1 MFNIR
6 IDWIFTYEMIFLQ
19 FSGDIVPI
27 GGTKPGS
34 RHNLP
39 IIPGDTFVEPLSGR
53 LVRVQSGY
61 LIEANVLPSGGGFQ
75 ALLDSSV
82 LACEARVIDTLR
94 ELKDAVGGKII
105 AALSQIMEYYLTL
118 VVTDYLIGLKISIY
132 HIKNFA

>member
-105 AALSQIMEYYLTL
+105 AALS
-118 VVTDYLIGLKISIY
+118 
-132 HIKNFA
+132 

>member
-6 IDWIFTYEMIFLQ
+6 IDWIFTYEMIFLL

-94 ELKDAVGGKII
+94 ELKDAVDGKII
-105 AALSQIMEYYLTL
+105 AALS
-118 VVTDYLIGLKISIY
+118 
-132 HIKNFA
+132 

>member
-1 MFNIR
+1 M
-6 IDWIFTYEMIFLQ
+6 
-19 FSGDIVPI
+19 PI

-94 ELKDAVGGKII
+94 ELKDAVGGKTI
-105 AALSQIMEYYLTL
+105 AALSEIMEYYLTL
-118 VVTDYLIGLKISIY
+118 VVTDYLIGPKISLY
-132 HIKNFA
+132 RIKNFA